1 MALSLAAGL
10 STLSDVPQDLVTDL
24 KGFAVEDDASP
35 EWQHIID
42 LTGMLVD
49 CLGGMPL
56 VDNLETA
63 LSAFLDSQMNAL
75 GDELGARNAA
85 ELHDLLAS
93 DPRWTRTVAWV
104 DSL

>member
-10 STLSDVPQDLVTDL
+10 STLSDVPQGLVTDL
-24 KGFAVEDDASP
+24 QSFAIEDDGSP
-35 EWQHIID
+35 EWQHIVD

-56 VDNLETA
+56 LDSLETA
-63 LSAFLDSQMNAL
+63 LSAFLDGQMNAL

-93 DPRWTRTVAWV
+93 DPRWTRTVTWV
-104 DSL
+104 GSL